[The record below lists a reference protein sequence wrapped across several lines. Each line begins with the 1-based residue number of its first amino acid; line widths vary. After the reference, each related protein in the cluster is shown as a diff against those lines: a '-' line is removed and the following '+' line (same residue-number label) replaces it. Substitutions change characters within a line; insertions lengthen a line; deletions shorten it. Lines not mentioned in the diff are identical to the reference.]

1 ADPGALREAA
11 CGLAGEIAAAA
22 PLAVQRI
29 RLTMR
34 AALAEEVRAAHP
46 VEARRQR
53 ELFGTQDFRRGV
65 DAAARREEPAF
76 EGD

>member
-1 ADPGALREAA
+1 
-11 CGLAGEIAAAA
+11 
-22 PLAVQRI
+22 
-29 RLTMR
+29 
-34 AALAEEVRAAHP
+34 